1 MHPRSGPPE
10 SRLALITLGLT
21 FLLLLLGGVVHNTH
35 SSLACPDWPLCNG
48 QVFPVMKGGVLIEH
62 SHRLLASLVGV
73 CTIGL
78 LALLMRRASI
88 TGERD
93 LNRLGV
99 GALLLVV
106 LQGVLGGLTV
116 IWRLPTWTST
126 SHLAVSM
133 LFFLTVLY
141 IALRVRP
148 QTDRAPLSP
157 SVRGL
162 LWVGVGLTYAQIVLG
177 ALVRHL
183 GAGLSCI
190 DVPYCGGALWPKGGY
205 QELHM
210 LHRLVGV
217 ALFLVLLAVSVAT
230 ARVARGSARVLAIL
244 LPFLVAV
251 QIGLGLL
258 SVTSFLGPMQVTLH
272 LGVAVLILASLWI
285 LQLGSRARLG
295 LLLDPE
301 PAHGY
306 QQMPS
311 LP

>member
-1 MHPRSGPPE
+1 MQPRSAPLE
-10 SRLALITLGLT
+10 SRLALITAGLT

-62 SHRLLASLVGV
+62 SHRLLASLVGM

-78 LALLMRRASI
+78 LALLVRRAGV

-93 LNRLGV
+93 LPRLGV

-148 QTDRAPLSP
+148 QAARAPLPS

-162 LWVGVGLTYAQIVLG
+162 LWAGVVLTYLQIVLG

-190 DVPYCGGALWPKGGY
+190 DIPFCHGELWPDGGY
-205 QELHM
+205 LRAHM

-217 ALFLVLLAVSVAT
+217 ALFLVLLAVSVTT
-230 ARVARGSARVLAIL
+230 ARVARGRARLLAML
-244 LPFLVAV
+244 LPVLVAV
-251 QIGLGLL
+251 QIGLGLW
-258 SVTSFLGPMQVTLH
+258 SVTSFLAPVQVTAH
-272 LGVAVLILASLWI
+272 LGVAVLILASLWV
-285 LQLGSRARLG
+285 LQLGSRPRLG
-295 LLLDPE
+295 LLPDPQ
-301 PAHGY
+301 PALGY
-306 QQMPS
+306 QA
-311 LP
+311 LEGTR